1 MKEFKFAFK
10 NALAMIF
17 SYIFIGFACGILF
30 YERGINFIYAAL
42 AGIIIY
48 AGSMQIL
55 LVPLISSST
64 PILIIFFTTLFVNSR
79 HIFYGLPFVER
90 YKKIK
95 GIRFI
100 LMVFTMTD
108 EAFPIITSIDLLLI
122 LGKDLFLLPSI
133 IISSLILTFI
143 KRRPIND

>member
-30 YERGINFIYAAL
+30 YERGISFIYAAL

-79 HIFYGLPFVER
+79 HIYYGLPFVER

-100 LMVFTMTD
+100 LMV
-108 EAFPIITSIDLLLI
+108 LQW
-122 LGKDLFLLPSI
+122 
-133 IISSLILTFI
+133 LTKPFQ
-143 KRRPIND
+143 